1 MLNPRHVALTLG
13 KELREALRDRRTLAV
28 MILLPLVVYP
38 LLAMLAAQVATGR
51 EQQREERPSSVAV
64 TPAPT
69 AQAGA
74 ARAALLAQIER
85 HPDLFVLAPSG
96 GAADVEAGRLDAL
109 VELDGSDATKVT
121 VLYDGSRDES
131 RLAEER
137 LGQVMAK
144 ALPDGCAP
152 VFAVHKHSLAPKAR
166 LGGYL
171 LSKALPL
178 FVVLMVLLGAFYPA
192 IDVTAGER
200 ERGTLETV
208 LCSPIRRF
216 DLMLGKVLAVATLA
230 LLTGVLNLASMAVTL
245 MQIMRLAAHH
255 LVLDVPWGHA
265 LAASLV
271 IVPSAL
277 LFASAFVALGALA
290 RTFKEAQTLLL
301 PVYFLTLAP
310 ALAGAVGE
318 YRLAGVAAVVPG
330 MNVTLL
336 ARDLLVGRA
345 TGTGIVLTLASTL
358 LLSAVALYAAA
369 HIYDS
374 ERLVVPPERRAPK
387 PQMPAPVSTA
397 SDALVLFALAFLL
410 LYFGFLPLQQR
421 HLVLGLLVSEW
432 LGMFGLVLLYA
443 RITGQSFVA
452 AIGLRRPAP
461 LAVLGA
467 LLIGGS
473 AWAAVSLFCDWL
485 VPVPKHLVE
494 ELRKTV
500 VPADGSRGLLA
511 TLLLMAVTPA
521 VCEETLFRGPIL
533 RGLGTRLRPLAAA
546 VLTGVLFGLIH
557 LDLYRLLPATILGT
571 LLGLIVLECG
581 SILPAMLAHL
591 CNNAILITLAQHRLD
606 ERMERLSHRT
616 LSLVL
621 LASLALTTVGFW
633 LLRRARRR
641 SEL

>member
-1 MLNPRHVALTLG
+1 
-13 KELREALRDRRTLAV
+13 

-51 EQQREERPSSVAV
+51 EQQREERPSQVAV
-64 TPAPT
+64 T
-69 AQAGA
+69 GA
-74 ARAALLAQIER
+74 ATAPPRAALLAQIAK
-85 HPDLFVLAPSG
+85 HPDRFVLQASG
-96 GAADVEAGRLDAL
+96 RAADVEDGRLDAL
-109 VELDGSDATKVT
+109 VELDASDATKVT

-137 LGQVMAK
+137 LRQVMAK

-152 VFAVHKHSLAPKAR
+152 VFTVHTHSLAPKAR

-216 DLMLGKVLAVATLA
+216 DLMLGKVLAVAILA
-230 LLTGVLNLASMAVTL
+230 VLTGVLNLASMAVTL
-245 MQIMRLAAHH
+245 MQVMRLAAHH

-265 LAASLV
+265 LLASLV

-290 RTFKEAQTLLL
+290 RTFKEAQVLLL

-318 YRLAGVAAVVPG
+318 YRLTGVAAVVPG

-345 TGTGIVLTLASTL
+345 TASGALLTLASTL
-358 LLSAVALYAAA
+358 LLSAAALAAA
-369 HIYDS
+369 ARIYDS
-374 ERLVVPPERRAPK
+374 ERLVVPAQRRADK
-387 PQMPAPVSTA
+387 PPTPAPVTTPA
-397 SDALVLFALAFLL
+397 DALVLFALAFLL

-432 LGMFGLVLLYA
+432 LGMFALVWLYA
-443 RITGQSFVA
+443 RITGQPLVA
-452 AIGLRRPAP
+452 AVGLRRPAP
-461 LAVLGA
+461 LAMLGA

-473 AWAAVSLFCDWL
+473 AWAAVSLLSDWL
-485 VPVPKHLVE
+485 LPVPKHLVE

-511 TLLLMAVTPA
+511 TVLLMAVTPA

-546 VLTGVLFGLIH
+546 FVTGVLFGLIH
-557 LDLYRLLPATILGT
+557 LDLYRILPATLLGT

-581 SILPAMLAHL
+581 SVLPAMLAHF
-591 CNNAILITLAQHRLD
+591 CNNTILVALAHHRLD
-606 ERMERLSHRT
+606 ERMESLSHRT
-616 LSLVL
+616 LSLML
-621 LASLALTTVGFW
+621 LASLACTAFGFW
-633 LLRRARRR
+633 MLRRARCRA
-641 SEL
+641 EL